1 MGRLAG
7 IRALLALALVV
18 SFTPSI
24 AGMTVSASAATPPR
38 PIYWPIRILP
48 DAYGCVSA
56 PAGMA
61 TDAAGNVYIADS
73 GMDRIRVISPLG
85 PSLVRTVGRTGSGA
99 GQLRDPEAVAVSSTG
114 DIYVADTGNARV
126 SVFKSDGSFSA
137 HIGVGMLS
145 LPSGIAIGTDG
156 SVYVSDRST
165 GYVRRF
171 SATGVAD
178 YTGGPGNNPGQGTPR
193 GIAVTVDKL
202 FVVDSAN
209 ARISMFALSNNA
221 YLGQWGYYTVGLQTF
236 SRYNAPTGMTLA
248 PDGASVLIADTGN
261 HRIERC
267 DLTGNVLGQWGS
279 PPGGSGAGQ
288 LSVPRGAVLAGD
300 GTLYIADTG
309 NSRISRADAS
319 GWLAP
324 WQGSGSGVG
333 QLSSP
338 QAVSIDNSDTVY
350 VADTANNRI
359 QRFSA
364 TDSSWTVIGAAGSG
378 VGQLSAPSGVA
389 VGTDGYLYIADTGN
403 NRVQRYSLADASWTV
418 IGAGQLSAPH
428 GIALNPVPQAQEMYV
443 ADTGNNRIAAISLAD
458 FSIRSIGTT
467 GTGTGQ
473 LMAPEGVAL
482 DPDGRLW
489 VADTGNS
496 RIQRFRVSDGT
507 VLGSPVAMPPGTLAP
522 SPKPTSI
529 AAMGYSLA
537 IADPENGRI
546 QVLDTGT
553 PDGIP
558 VFVRTIGDAG
568 QVPGPLHAP
577 VGVATPPAASA
588 GTSPDPE
595 SRLVLVERDTH
606 RVQVLEK
613 DVLAPTTSYSA
624 SPSIPTSLAVTFILT
639 PTDAGASGPEF
650 TWYRLGSSAEIT
662 YTAPVVVDVEGT
674 TTVTFHSTDRMGNLE
689 TSVSRDIVIDRTKPV
704 ISVTGVAAG
713 QTYGVNT
720 SASWTLDDPTATRS
734 ATLDG
739 APYSAGTNISTD
751 GAHELVVKAV
761 DPVGNSSTTT
771 VSFSIDS
778 STPFFDVV
786 NDVVSATAPLS
797 TSADNVAKS
806 ISVRRLSTEPVSTSF
821 SATLDGVGAG
831 DLASAAPVT
840 GEGRHTLTVTAV
852 NALGNS
858 KTKQYSLVIDNT
870 KPVITITGVTPNT
883 AYATRP
889 LAGWSVADA
898 NAVPTKHATI
908 DGVPYSPGG
917 PIGDGVHTLV
927 VTATDVAGNTA
938 TKSCVFTVDTTQP
951 YVASLGSTLG
961 SGPMVGRSASF
972 EWSPGSDLT
981 GIAGYSWVVD
991 QNPGTLPDAS
1001 IDSPEGVRK
1010 AVFDGLG
1017 PGTWY
1022 FHLRVCDAV
1031 GNWSATAH
1039 TSTTLVAP
1047 LTAEKPKLVSP
1058 HPSSTRRR
1066 VVSVEGPI
1074 EVSAVGSCSTRV
1086 LAYHYEAGRWVLR
1099 RSATTQVIANLGPAR
1114 YRCSLSLTKGD
1125 WRIFAINESPGA
1137 RPLHTGFASVRVR

>member
-1 MGRLAG
+1 
-7 IRALLALALVV
+7 
-18 SFTPSI
+18 
-24 AGMTVSASAATPPR
+24 
-38 PIYWPIRILP
+38 
-48 DAYGCVSA
+48 
-56 PAGMA
+56 MA
-61 TDAAGNVYIADS
+61 MDAAGNVYIADAR
-73 GMDRIRVISPLG
+73 MDRVRVVSAAG
-85 PSLVRTVGRTGSGA
+85 ELVRTIGRTGSGP
-99 GQLRDPEAVAVSSTG
+99 GRLRAPEAVAVAASG
-114 DIYVADTGNARV
+114 DVYVADTGNSRV
-126 SVFKSDGSFSA
+126 SVFKSDGTFSA
-137 HIGVGMLS
+137 TFGVGMLP

-165 GYVRRF
+165 CYARKF
-171 SATGVAD
+171 SASGTWLAD
-178 YTGGPGNNPGQGTPR
+178 YTGGPGVNPGQGTPR
-193 GIAVTVDKL
+193 GIAVTADTL
-202 FVVDSAN
+202 YVVDSAN
-209 ARISMFALSNNA
+209 ARVSRFRLSDNA
-221 YLGQWGYYTVGLQTF
+221 YLGQWGHYMVGSITY

-248 PDGASVLIADTGN
+248 PDGQSVLIADTGN

-267 DLTGNVLGQWGS
+267 DLAGTPIAAWGS
-279 PPGGSGAGQ
+279 PPGGSALGQ
-288 LSVPRGAVLAGD
+288 LSVPRGAVIAAD

-338 QAVSIDNSDTVY
+338 QAVATDDADNVY

-359 QRFSA
+359 QPFSA
-364 TDSSWTVIGAAGSG
+364 AGTALAPIGSAGSG
-378 VGQLSAPSGVA
+378 LGQLSAPSGVA
-389 VGTDGYLYIADTGN
+389 VGTDGYLYVADTGN
-403 NRVQRYSLADASWTV
+403 NRVQRYSLAGNTWEV

-428 GIALNPVPQAQEMYV
+428 GIAFNVDPSAPEMYV
-443 ADTGNNRIAAISLAD
+443 ADTGNNRIAAISLTS

-467 GTGTGQ
+467 GTGAGQ
-473 LMAPEGVAL
+473 LMAPEGVAT
-482 DPDGRLW
+482 DPNGRLW
-489 VADTGNS
+489 VADTANS
-496 RIQRFRVSDGT
+496 RIQSFNVNSGAALS
-507 VLGSPVAMPPGTLAP
+507 VVAMPPGTLAP
-522 SPKPTSI
+522 TPKPTSV

-537 IADPENGRI
+537 IADPDNGLV

-553 PDGIP
+553 RQ
-558 VFVRTIGDAG
+558 FVSTIGAAG
-568 QVPGPLHAP
+568 EVPGPLHAP

-588 GTSPDPE
+588 AAGPDCDK
-595 SRLVLVERDTH
+595 RIVVVERDTH

-613 DVLAPTTSYSA
+613 DVLAPTTAYA
-624 SPSIPTSLAVTFILT
+624 TDRTVPTSQTVTVTLT

-662 YTAPVVVDVEGT
+662 YTAPFQVTTEGA
-674 TTVTFHSTDRMGNLE
+674 TTVTFHSADRIGNAE
-689 TSVSRDIVIDRTKPV
+689 APVSRDIVIDRTKPV
-704 ISVTGVAAG
+704 ITVTGVATG
-713 QTYGVNT
+713 GTYGVNT
-720 SASWTLDDPTATRS
+720 SASWTTDDPTATDS

-739 APYSAGTNISTD
+739 VPYSARTIISTD
-751 GAHELVVKAV
+751 GPHELVVTAV
-761 DPVGNSSTTT
+761 DPVGNSSTST
-771 VSFSIDS
+771 VNFSIDS
-778 STPFFDVV
+778 RTPFFDVV
-786 NDVVSATAPLS
+786 NDAASATAPLS

-806 ISVRRLSTEPVSTSF
+806 ISVRRLSAEPVSTSF
-821 SATLDGVGAG
+821 SATLDGAGVG

-852 NALGNS
+852 NVLGNS

-870 KPVITITGVTPNT
+870 KPDITITGVTPNT

-898 NAVPTKHATI
+898 NAVPTTYATI
-908 DGVPYSPGG
+908 DGVPYSSGV

-938 TKSCVFTVDTTQP
+938 TKPCVFTVDTTQP

-981 GIAGYSWVVD
+981 GISGYSWVVD
-991 QNPGTLPDAS
+991 QNPNTVPDTS
-1001 IDSPEGVRK
+1001 IDSWSDVRK

-1047 LTAEKPKLVSP
+1047 LTAEKPRLVSP

-1066 VVSVEGPI
+1066 VVSVEGPVD
-1074 EVSAVGSCSTRV
+1074 VSAAGSCSTRV

-1099 RSATTQVIANLGPAR
+1099 RSATTQVIVGAGPAR
-1114 YRCSLSLTKGD
+1114 YRCSLSLAKGD
-1125 WRIFAINESPGA
+1125 WRIFAVNESSGA